1 MKTTVII
8 QNLKCDGCKN
18 AVIKRM
24 QKVEGISDISID
36 IETSEV
42 TFDYTTHNAMEGLR
56 DSLADL
62 GYPITGDPN
71 TIVSKAKSYFNCAI
85 GKVTAVAPH

>member
-1 MKTTVII
+1 MRTTVII
-8 QNLKCDGCKN
+8 QNLKCNGCKN
-18 AVIKRM
+18 AVTKRM
-24 QKVEGISDISID
+24 GQIDGISLID
-36 IETSEV
+36 IDVETSEV

-56 DSLADL
+56 DTLIDL

-85 GKVTAVAPH
+85 GKVTSVGPS